1 MCIRDRSTL
10 FNLITNSNVYAKD
23 QLFATLDPTMRLLEL
38 PSKSKV
44 IISDTVGFISDLPT
58 ELIAAFRATLEEV
71 LDADLVIH
79 IRDVSHKNTE
89 QQKLD
94 VLKIVSE
101 LGIDKIK
108 IENIDQMYVDYD
120 LNISANG
127 SYNLAFEFW
136 VTTDSMSSET
146 GITTEVMIWMDR
158 NIINPAGDMIA
169 SVIFDGFEYKVYRAN
184 WDSWTYIA
192 FLSIET
198 QYSGTLAVHNFVHYL
213 VDEGL
218 LDSQEYFAD
227 FEMGNEVIYGTGQTD
242 IQKYD
247 VYVNANPLIINTLT
261 HIPSEYHLSSN
272 YPNPFNANTRIDF
285 SIPYKQFVNINVYD
299 TRGNKVATLLNDNLS
314 KGNYN
319 INWTASNHPSGLYFL
334 RLECENYNKTN
345 KMLLLK

>member
-1 MCIRDRSTL
+1 MKNYWIILLFSYAIAQDTTFNCTGWSQLTFSEYVIENNVWGQGNINDFTQCIYRTGSEDNTHFGWNWNWPNVNNNVKSYPEVIYGKKPWSSSST
-10 FNLITNSNVYAKD
+10 SQA
-23 QLFATLDPTMRLLEL
+23 L
-38 PSKSKV
+38 P
-44 IISDTVGFISDLPT
+44 
-58 ELIAAFRATLEEV
+58 
-71 LDADLVIH
+71 
-79 IRDVSHKNTE
+79 
-89 QQKLD
+89 
-94 VLKIVSE
+94 
-101 LGIDKIK
+101 IK

-247 VYVNANPLIINTLT
+247 VYVNANPLIINSLT
-261 HIPSEYHLSSN
+261 HIPSEYHLSNN